1 MLDSTARNLLIFVA
15 FLFSLSGCGGSVGS
29 GSTVIRSGPAA
40 GITVSATIPIEYNW
54 GTLTSG
60 ADVYIDRNYTYTTIP
75 AAYEGSLALK
85 TADDDKNS
93 SGDTFISYNVDQAIT
108 VYVAHVDNGT
118 NLPVWLSSWNN
129 TGDILTTTDRNLF
142 VYEKDFAAG
151 TVTLGGNG
159 GAPSMYTAFIVG
171 DPSVSIVSLSAN
183 PTTVVTNGSTTL
195 NWSSTNTT
203 DCTASG
209 DWFGSKATSGSQTIT
224 GLITD
229 SNFNLSCTGASGSVN
244 DSVSVTVVDP
254 SALIVNLSA
263 SPSSVAYNGSTSLS
277 WSSNNVT
284 SCTASGGWS
293 GSMATSGSQ
302 TINALITNS
311 NFTLTCSGANGP
323 ANDTVSVT
331 VAPPVPSVNLS
342 ASPSSVAQNGSTT
355 LSWTSNNVTSCTAS
369 GDWSGTMPTSGSQTI
384 NALITNSNF
393 TLTCSGANGSASDLV
408 NVTVVLSNNGTA
420 LLSWVPPTE
429 NTDGS
434 TLTDLAGYKVY
445 YGTSSG
451 SYGAPITINDPGL
464 SSYMVENLG
473 ISDWFFVIT
482 AFNSSGIESS
492 YSTETS
498 KTIN

>member
-1 MLDSTARNLLIFVA
+1 MSKSTARNLLIFVA

-29 GSTVIRSGPAA
+29 GSSIIQSGPAA

-60 ADVYIDRNYTYTTIP
+60 TNVYIDRLYTYTTIP
-75 AAYEGSLALK
+75 AAYQGSLALK
-85 TADDDKNS
+85 TANDDKNS

-108 VYVAHVDNGT
+108 VYVAHADNGT

-159 GAPSMYTAFIVG
+159 GAPSMYTVFIVV
-171 DPSVSIVSLSAN
+171 DPSVSTVSLSVN

-229 SNFNLSCTGASGSVN
+229 SNFNLSCIGASGSVN

-254 SALIVNLSA
+254 SAPIVNLSA
-263 SPSSVAYNGSTSLS
+263 SPSSVSYNGSTSLS
-277 WSSNNVT
+277 WS
-284 SCTASGGWS
+284 
-293 GSMATSGSQ
+293 
-302 TINALITNS
+302 
-311 NFTLTCSGANGP
+311 
-323 ANDTVSVT
+323 
-331 VAPPVPSVNLS
+331 
-342 ASPSSVAQNGSTT
+342 
-355 LSWTSNNVTSCTAS
+355 SNNVTSCTAS

-384 NALITNSNF
+384 NTLTTNSNF
-393 TLTCSGANGSASDLV
+393 TLTCSGVGGSANDTVSMTVAAPPIPSVNLSASPSSVAQNGSTTLSWSSN
-408 NVTVVLSNNGTA
+408 NVTSCTA
-420 LLSWVPPTE
+420 SGDW
-429 NTDGS
+429 
-434 TLTDLAGYKVY
+434 
-445 YGTSSG
+445 SG
-451 SYGAPITINDPGL
+451 SMPTSGSQTINALITNSIFTLACSGYCQCGGWR
-464 SSYMVENLG
+464 ST
-473 ISDWFFVIT
+473 FFKVPCPCRSI
-482 AFNSSGIESS
+482 
-492 YSTETS
+492 
-498 KTIN
+498 